1 MSMCF
6 AILQCSPNIY
16 YSTSM
21 YTYLYT
27 TYSATRT
34 WGSST
39 TTIPTYSYVIQGNK
53 GAYKLGTFVSKLFCQ

>member
-16 YSTSM
+16 YSTSIC
-21 YTYLYT
+21 LYT
-27 TYSATRT
+27 TYSART
-34 WGSST
+34 WGSSA

>member
-16 YSTSM
+16 YSTS
-21 YTYLYT
+21 